1 MPSTSSSKQS
11 QPGLNYEEIKSYL
24 ESSSGRI
31 SVPCGTTDWE
41 DFWQNESSEA
51 SSTTQTTK
59 SSSKIVSDDHFSTV
73 VEINGQ
79 QYELPKPILG
89 KAQYTPVTKY
99 NPNHYKRGKIEV
111 WDFIEDQ
118 SLDFL
123 LGNVIKYVCRA
134 GHKKYEEEL
143 DDLIKAKLYIEKKIS
158 LISASRNR

>member
-1 MPSTSSSKQS
+1 M
-11 QPGLNYEEIKSYL
+11 
-24 ESSSGRI
+24 
-31 SVPCGTTDWE
+31 
-41 DFWQNESSEA
+41 
-51 SSTTQTTK
+51 
-59 SSSKIVSDDHFSTV
+59 SDDDFSTV
-73 VEINGQ
+73 IETNGQ

-111 WDFIEDQ
+111 WDFIHDQ
-118 SLDFL
+118 GLDFL